1 MSVHKVTS
9 QKTGGIIIHCAAAG
23 ICERTNCNIST
34 AWNLEHWCC
43 CVFFFP
49 FCCWKCCFSVGSHVF
64 SWARPRQAVPA
75 HSVLCQSGPVFNA
88 ILHCQTNCHSLSLYS
103 PRPHSIFLSAFP
115 SVLKWVLTQW
125 CNLVQFHLFE
135 GPAEA
140 LVSETLKGGAFLW
153 RCWLLCEGHICLHTV
168 FLYVCR
174 LHLGNTI

>member
-43 CVFFFP
+43 CVFFFSFLLLKVLF
-49 FCCWKCCFSVGSHVF
+49 FCREPCFLMSSAKA
-64 SWARPRQAVPA
+64 SCSR
-75 HSVLCQSGPVFNA
+75 SVLCQSGPVFNA

-103 PRPHSIFLSAFP
+103 QRPHSIFLSAFP

>member
-75 HSVLCQSGPVFNA
+75 LSFVRVVLYLMPFSIVRQTA
-88 ILHCQTNCHSLSLYS
+88 ILCRFTARDHIAFFFLRFPLCLNECSLSDVIWFSFIYLKVLL
-103 PRPHSIFLSAFP
+103 RLWCQKHWREEHSYGAADFCVRAIFACIQSFYTFAD
-115 SVLKWVLTQW
+115 
-125 CNLVQFHLFE
+125 C
-135 GPAEA
+135 
-140 LVSETLKGGAFLW
+140 
-153 RCWLLCEGHICLHTV
+153 I
-168 FLYVCR
+168 
-174 LHLGNTI
+174 